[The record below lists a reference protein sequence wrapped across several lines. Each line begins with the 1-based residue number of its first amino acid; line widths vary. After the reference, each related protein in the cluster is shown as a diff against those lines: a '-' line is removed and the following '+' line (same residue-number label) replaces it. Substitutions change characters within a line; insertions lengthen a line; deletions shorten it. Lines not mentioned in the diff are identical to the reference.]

1 MRSRLSARPAVPFLL
16 AMGTLAVLAMPAF
29 ASDPAANKGGLSFLA
44 LERYDLGIF
53 TLITFGLLCAILYKF
68 AWPKIAE
75 GLDKR
80 EAAISSARDEAVA
93 AKQAAEETRLK
104 LQAEMAQAQDKI
116 RAMLEEA
123 RRDAESLR
131 VQERSAGQKEAQDE
145 LARARREI
153 AAAKEAALIEIYQSS
168 VNLAASM
175 SAKTLRREISA
186 DDHRRLLDESLA
198 ELNQVVKAS

>member
-29 ASDPAANKGGLSFLA
+29 ASDPAAKKGGLSFLA

-123 RRDAESLR
+123 RRDAEALR